1 MSQFQTPEPTPAARR
16 AAIEHV
22 IAPRVA
28 DLGGVMVRRAL
39 PAQQV
44 QMIGPF
50 IFFDEFGPAEFLL
63 GEGLDI
69 SPHPHIGLTT
79 VTYLF
84 DGEIAHRDSLGSDQV
99 IRPGELNLMHSG
111 RGIVHSERTP
121 QAARTGR
128 PKLYGVQTWMAHPRA
143 LEDAEPSFVH
153 HGAQDLP
160 TIEDA
165 GKQVKLIMGS
175 MYGATAAARTPT
187 QTIYAD
193 AILKAGASLPF
204 DADVEERG
212 FYVATGEVEADGAR
226 FGAGRLI
233 VLRPG
238 EAVAIRALADS
249 RLILLGGEPMDGPRF
264 IWWNFVSSRKETM
277 IAAAHEWE
285 AGRMPSVPG
294 DDENFV
300 LLR

>member
-1 MSQFQTPEPTPAARR
+1 MSQFQSSDPTPVARR

-22 IAPRVA
+22 VAPRLA

-39 PAQQV
+39 PAQHV

-79 VTYLF
+79 VTYLY
-84 DGEIAHRDSLGSDQV
+84 DGEILHRDSLGSEQV

-121 QAARTGR
+121 AAARTGR
-128 PKLYGVQTWMAHPRA
+128 PRLYGVQTWMAHPRA
-143 LEDAEPSFVH
+143 IEDAEPSFVH

-160 TIEDA
+160 TLEA
-165 GKQVKLIMGS
+165 EGKHVTVIMGS
-175 MYGATAAARTPT
+175 LYGLTATAKTPT

-204 DADVEERG
+204 DAQTQERG
-212 FYVATGEVEADGAR
+212 LYISTGEIEIDGDR

-233 VLRPG
+233 VLRMG
-238 EAVAIRALADS
+238 EAITIRALADS

-277 IAAAHEWE
+277 IAAAHAWE